1 MKFLKTLTL
10 SISLLAPVVSQAY
23 VLDTN
28 TNVVTDAASGKEW
41 LQWTETIGMSVM
53 DDFSSFSGG
62 GWRVASNA
70 DMAALFND
78 FFTTITWDADENT
91 TLLDSPFTSYGDGI
105 DQSYAFGT
113 LFGWTSWDSSVR
125 PYDGAD
131 YSGFYDDTLN
141 ITQALFGLDYDNDSR
156 INFAQLTSEKSYT
169 DEDTINSR
177 EYAGMYADAYF
188 GVNFYDISFGVALI
202 RDLSAT
208 PVSEPSTLA
217 LLGLGLAGLGVVRRK
232 SKA

>member
-1 MKFLKTLTL
+1 
-10 SISLLAPVVSQAY
+10 
-23 VLDTN
+23 
-28 TNVVTDAASGKEW
+28 
-41 LQWTETIGMSVM
+41 MSVL

-91 TLLDSPFTSYGDGI
+91 TLSSSPFTSYGDGI
-105 DQSYAFGT
+105 DQSYEFGT
-113 LFGWTSWDSSVR
+113 LFGWTEWDSSVR
-125 PYDGAD
+125 PYDGVDFTAQYD
-131 YSGFYDDTLN
+131 ATLNSTFATFGNDPDNDVWYNLAHVKSESTFSRPYSAQVITTSEWAQMYDDILP
-141 ITQALFGLDYDNDSR
+141 F
-156 INFAQLTSEKSYT
+156 NFSTSY
-169 DEDTINSR
+169 N
-177 EYAGMYADAYF
+177 
-188 GVNFYDISFGVALI
+188 FGVALI